1 MKKTAKKMR
10 TTKSKTL
17 RKAAPKKP
25 GSRQGASS
33 GSRPNAKSGKRKSS
47 GRKSESRP
55 KRAKGLTVS
64 ELFRLKR
71 QSAQEPSQSSEAW
84 KHKKPLP
91 PHEAAPPEAGGA
103 KGASPRKSGFGGVR
117 HH

>member
-1 MKKTAKKMR
+1 MKKTAKKTR

-25 GSRQGASS
+25 

-47 GRKSESRP
+47 GRKSESRS

-71 QSAQEPSQSSEAW
+71 QSAQEPSQSSETW

-91 PHEAAPPEAGGA
+91 PHEAGLPDAGDA